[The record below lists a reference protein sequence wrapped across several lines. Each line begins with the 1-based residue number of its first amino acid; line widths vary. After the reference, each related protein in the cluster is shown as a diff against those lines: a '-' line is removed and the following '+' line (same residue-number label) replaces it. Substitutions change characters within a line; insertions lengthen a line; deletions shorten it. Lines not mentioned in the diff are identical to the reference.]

1 MPADHE
7 TQKDSATVD
16 VTRQLARHIAGL
28 RYTDLPSDVLVP
40 ARRGVLDWLGCA
52 LAGSHHPTLDI
63 LLSVAQELNPRP
75 QATVLGR
82 QCRIGL
88 MEAALVNGQMGH
100 VLDYDDTHMAG
111 VVLHASSPTLAALFA
126 LSETSGAS
134 GADFILAY
142 AVGFDAGV
150 RIGQA
155 SPGHHKGGWHLT
167 GTLGTL
173 AASAAAARLL
183 GLNEQQTI
191 HTLGIGATQA
201 AGMQQNRGT
210 MSKSFHAG
218 KAASN
223 GILAAKLAQKNFN
236 SADDIIEGK
245 RGFCRTFSD
254 IASPELAL
262 DGLGSRWEI
271 VRNGHKPYAC
281 GVVLHPAIDSLIGIR
296 ATANIDPGV
305 ISEVTLRVHPLVL
318 SITGLAN
325 PQTGLKSKFSIYH
338 SAAVALIDGA
348 AGTLQYSDA
357 RALDP
362 AVIALRQRVR
372 VIADETL
379 RTDEAHAHVM
389 ANGQSYR
396 KHVEHAVGTVAN
408 PMSDAAIQA
417 KFMMNAEPVIGKE
430 RAERVC
436 EFTASLEM
444 QPDIREL
451 LKLCA

>member
-1 MPADHE
+1 MPADPE
-7 TQKDSATVD
+7 IQNSSDPVE
-16 VTRQLARHIAGL
+16 VTRQLARYIARL
-28 RYTDLPSDVLVP
+28 RYTDLPADALAA

-63 LLSVAQELNPRP
+63 LLSVARELNPQP

-126 LSETSGAS
+126 LSETSSAS
-134 GADFILAY
+134 GADFVLAY
-142 AVGFDAGV
+142 VVGFEAGV

-173 AASAAAARLL
+173 AASAAAGRLL

-191 HTLGIGATQA
+191 HALGIGATQA

-223 GILAAKLAQKNFN
+223 GILSAKLAQKNFN
-236 SADDIIEGK
+236 SAEDIIEGN

-254 IASPELAL
+254 IAAPELAL
-262 DGLGSRWEI
+262 EGLGSRWEI

-281 GVVLHPAIDSLIGIR
+281 GVVLHPAIDALIDIR
-296 ATANIDPGV
+296 STAHIDPGV
-305 ISEVTLRVHPLVL
+305 ISEVTLHVHPLVL
-318 SITGLAN
+318 SITGLAD

-338 SAAVALIDGA
+338 SAAVALLDGA

-357 RALDP
+357 RVLDP
-362 AVIALRQRVR
+362 AVILLRKRVK

-379 RTDEAHAHVM
+379 RTDEARARVLV
-389 ANGQSYR
+389 NGQSYQN
-396 KHVEHAVGTVAN
+396 HVEHATGTVAN
-408 PMSDAAIQA
+408 PMPDTAIQA

-436 EFTASLEM
+436 EFTSSLEK
-444 QPDIREL
+444 QPDVREL

>member
-1 MPADHE
+1 MPSAPE
-7 TQKDSATVD
+7 IQDSGAPVD
-16 VTRQLARHIAGL
+16 VTRQLARYIARL
-28 RYTDLPSDVLVP
+28 QYTDLPDDVVAA

-63 LLSVAQELNPRP
+63 LLSVARELNPQP

-82 QCRIGL
+82 QCRIGV

-134 GADFILAY
+134 GTDFMLAY
-142 AVGFDAGV
+142 AVGFEAGV
-150 RIGQA
+150 RVGQA

-173 AASAAAARLL
+173 AASAATARLL

-191 HTLGIGATQA
+191 YALGIGATQA

-262 DGLGSRWEI
+262 DGLGGRWEI

-281 GVVLHPAIDSLIGIR
+281 GVVLHPAIDALIGIR
-296 ATANIDPGV
+296 ATANLEPGV

-318 SITGLAN
+318 SITGLAD

-338 SAAVALIDGA
+338 SAAIALIDGA
-348 AGTLQYSDA
+348 AGILQYSDA

-362 AVIALRQRVR
+362 AVIALRRRVK

-379 RTDEAHAHVM
+379 RTDEAHAHLIS
-389 ANGQSYR
+389 NGQSYQ
-396 KHVEHAVGTVAN
+396 KYVEHALGTAAN
-408 PMSDAAIQA
+408 PMPDAAIQA
-417 KFMMNAEPVIGKE
+417 KFMMNAEPVIGRE

-436 EFTASLEM
+436 EYTVSLEK
-444 QPDIREL
+444 QPDVREL
-451 LKLCA
+451 LKLCV